1 MSHLGEKLTE
11 WADGRSTGDEAEWVH
26 RHLQKCRECRDLAD
40 AERLIKARLSTLL
53 DPVPEPTFLVRLAA
67 MGGPNGPMTPR
78 PGRVPGTPRV
88 EPVAS
93 PRAVARSR
101 EANQRRDSG
110 GRPPLRLDAMG
121 PKSSRPRRSRRR
133 AAMIG
138 ALSLVGVGVVSAGV
152 VGLALSRSS
161 GVQVNQ
167 VGNALISLISPGS
180 GGTPGPVPSVSAS
193 SVQVLTA
200 SDQRATNP

>member
-1 MSHLGEKLTE
+1 
-11 WADGRSTGDEAEWVH
+11 
-26 RHLQKCRECRDLAD
+26 
-40 AERLIKARLSTLL
+40 
-53 DPVPEPTFLVRLAA
+53 
-67 MGGPNGPMTPR
+67 
-78 PGRVPGTPRV
+78 
-88 EPVAS
+88 
-93 PRAVARSR
+93 
-101 EANQRRDSG
+101 
-110 GRPPLRLDAMG
+110 
-121 PKSSRPRRSRRR
+121 
-133 AAMIG
+133 MIG

-180 GGTPGPVPSVSAS
+180 GATPGPVPSVSAS